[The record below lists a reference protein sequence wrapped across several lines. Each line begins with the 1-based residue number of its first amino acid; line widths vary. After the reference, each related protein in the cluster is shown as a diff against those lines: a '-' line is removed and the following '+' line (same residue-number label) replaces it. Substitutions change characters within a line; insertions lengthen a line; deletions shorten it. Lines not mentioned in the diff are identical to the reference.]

1 MLFGLTKAYSQN
13 YELKGILKD
22 SVTNEVLAYATVY
35 NITLSKGTQTIA
47 DGSFILETSNGKN
60 LIKIDHIGCDT
71 KFLTLNF
78 SKNTDTVIYMAHHQ
92 HELEDVI
99 IVAEKNKLIQLEKD
113 RLKYD
118 DIVISGS
125 KPIASILDKMPGVS
139 SLKTGFTIA
148 KPMIQG
154 MYGSRVIVLNNG
166 LKQEG
171 QQWGQE
177 HGLEID
183 SYNTGQITLV
193 KGAEA
198 LRYTGDAIGGILLIE
213 PLYKATD
220 TLKMSLTTAF
230 TDNGRQG
237 NLSVSAEKL
246 LTKKLGLRLQGTYKK
261 AGNLNT
267 PNYYLPNTGFEE
279 LNGSLTMK
287 WQPSKHSTFEVFSSI
302 YNNKPGIL
310 STSHIG
316 NLTDLQKIINNE
328 TIPEMG
334 SFTYTIA
341 RPYQQINHLLN
352 KAKWKYEISPSLN
365 IETVYGFQINKR
377 KEFDSHNYFNK
388 TAPSLDFTLHTHQLD
403 FVINKTF
410 KKGLFL
416 KAGLN
421 GYYQTNTYIGRF
433 FIPNYKKSE
442 VYQFALLR
450 YKKNRHELELGYRA
464 GAINLNAYKWV
475 NNVIVHYPYSYN
487 GISWQAGWLYK
498 ITTDWQVALQIGHV
512 WRNPNISEQFS
523 EGMHHG
529 AAAIEYGNKNLKPE
543 NAVSINGTLKY
554 RHNKTLFET
563 EVFVKQVKNYIYLRP
578 KFLPELT
585 IRGAFPAFEYVQTHA
600 LFAGVDLLLNQQLPR
615 NFSFIEKV
623 SILNV
628 YDQKYTTYINAIP
641 PYRLN
646 HSLVYKMGKFKWLS
660 NSAVTFSVLQVLKQN
675 RYTDGSDYMPPPKG
689 YVLLNAAFTTNVS
702 RNKNLLIFLSADNIL
717 NASYRDYMNRFRY
730 YADETGRMISAGLN
744 IKF

>member
-13 YELKGILKD
+13 YELKGALKD
-22 SVTNEVLAYATVY
+22 SITKEGLAYATVY
-35 NITLSKGTQTIA
+35 NVTLKKGTQTNT
-47 DGSFILETSNGKN
+47 DGAFILEVSNGKN
-60 LIKIDHIGCDT
+60 LLKIVHIGCDT
-71 KFLTLNF
+71 KFLTLTI

-92 HELEDVI
+92 HELEDVT

-113 RLKYD
+113 RLKYE
-118 DIVISGS
+118 DIVVSGS

-154 MYGSRVIVLNNG
+154 MYGSRVVVLNNG

-183 SYNTGQITLV
+183 PYNTGQITLI
-193 KGAEA
+193 KGVEA
-198 LRYTGDAIGGILLIE
+198 LRYTSDAIGGILLIE
-213 PLYKATD
+213 PLYNAND
-220 TLKMSLTTAF
+220 TLKMSLTKAF

-237 NLSVSAEKL
+237 NLSASAEKL

-267 PNYYLPNTGFEE
+267 PDYFLPNTGFEE
-279 LNGSLTMK
+279 LNGSLTIK
-287 WQPSKHSTFEVFSSI
+287 WQPSKHSSFEVYSSI

-328 TIPEMG
+328 SVPEKG
-334 SFTYTIA
+334 NFTYKIA

-365 IETVYGFQINKR
+365 LEAIYGFQINKR

-388 TAPSLDFTLHTHQLD
+388 TTPSLDFTLHTHQVD
-403 FVINKTF
+403 FVLNKTF

-416 KAGLN
+416 KTGLN

-450 YKKNRHELELGYRA
+450 YKKNKHELELGYRA
-464 GAINLNAYKWV
+464 GAINLDAYKWV
-475 NNVIVHYPYSYN
+475 NNVIVHFPFNYK
-487 GISWQAGWLYK
+487 GVSWQAGWLYK
-498 ITTDWQVALQIGHV
+498 INTDWQTALQIGRV

-523 EGMHHG
+523 EGLHHG

-543 NAVSINGTLKY
+543 NAISVNGTLKF

-563 EVFVKQVKNYIYLRP
+563 EVFVKKVENYIYMRP
-578 KFLPELT
+578 KFPPELT
-585 IRGAFPAFEYVQTHA
+585 IRGAFPAFEYVQTNA
-600 LFAGVDLLLNQQLPR
+600 LFAGVDLLLNQQLPN

-623 SILNV
+623 SLLNV
-628 YDQKYTTYINAIP
+628 YDQLYSTYLNGIP
-641 PYRLN
+641 PYSFN
-646 HSLVYKMGKFKWLS
+646 HSLVYKIA
-660 NSAVTFSVLQVLKQN
+660 NSKKLTNSSFRIAIQQVLKQN
-675 RYTDGSDYMPPPKG
+675 RYTEGSDYMPPPNG
-689 YVLLNAAFTTNVS
+689 YILLNAAFTTNFS
-702 RNKNLLIFLSADNIL
+702 RCKNLLVFLSADNISNKTYRNYL
-717 NASYRDYMNRFRY
+717 NRLRY
-730 YADETGRMISAGLN
+730 YADETGRMITAGIN
-744 IKF
+744 YKF